1 MKHFNHIFP
10 LCLIALCGAVFAACS
25 DDEEISDAAATLPAT
40 DGSGETNAPE
50 WVKIET
56 YSGGEAGTA
65 FDRTSLAF
73 EQPMPAVEELG
84 LLSQFKRGERM
95 FEANFVTGHSSET
108 SYSGLGPVYIR
119 TSCIA
124 CHPCD

>member
-10 LCLIALCGAVFAACS
+10 LCLIALCGAVLAACS
-25 DDEEISDAAATLPAT
+25 DDEEISDAGATLPAT
-40 DGSGETNAPE
+40 DGSGETAVPD

-73 EQPMPAVEELG
+73 EQPMPAVEEL
-84 LLSQFKRGERM
+84 
-95 FEANFVTGHSSET
+95 
-108 SYSGLGPVYIR
+108 
-119 TSCIA
+119 
-124 CHPCD
+124 